1 MKDQNQLTVLITGAG
16 SGMGLHTAQTLAL
29 QGHKVYAGIRDPQ
42 GRNIHKS
49 TRLHEYVE
57 SNGKRI
63 DIVDLDILIDES
75 CKNAIQKVIE
85 KEGIIDVVIHN
96 AAHLFIGH
104 SEAFTPEQ
112 IASSVNTNALG
123 AHRLNRAVL
132 PYMRSQA
139 SGLILYVGSGI
150 TNVTAPFMAPYVIGK
165 AAMDALAENTA
176 YEVSQFGIETTI
188 LMPGVFMDGTSHFE
202 TAEFPKD
209 EAVLKEYDRLQKDYN
224 NYEPGLRNL
233 FRFGD
238 APIQGVADKIA
249 QILALPKGQRPLR
262 DTVDYSDWIAE
273 PGNGVRVALTE
284 RAFKIMG
291 YSHLMKINN
300 NFSQAN

>member
-1 MKDQNQLTVLITGAG
+1 MTEQNKLVVLITGAG
-16 SGMGLHTAQTLAL
+16 SGMGLHIAQTLAL
-29 QGHKVYAGIRDPQ
+29 QGHKVYSGIRDPK
-42 GRNIHKS
+42 GRNIRKS
-49 TRLHEYVE
+49 ARLSEYVE
-57 SNGKRI
+57 QRGKQV
-63 DIVDLDILIDES
+63 DIVDLDIHFDES
-75 CKNAIQKVIE
+75 CKNAVQKMVE
-85 KEGIIDVVIHN
+85 KEGVIDVVIHN
-96 AAHLFIGH
+96 AAHLFIGY

-132 PYMRSQA
+132 PYMRRQS

-150 TNVTAPFMAPYVIGK
+150 TNVTAPFMAPYVVGK
-165 AAMDALAENTA
+165 AALDALAENTA

-202 TAEFPKD
+202 TAESPLD
-209 EAVLKEYDRLQKDYN
+209 ESVLKDYHRLKKDYD

-238 APIQGVADKIA
+238 APIQGVADRVA
-249 QILALPKGQRPLR
+249 EILALPKGQRPLR
-262 DTVDYSDWIAE
+262 DTVDYSDWVAE
-273 PGNGVRVALTE
+273 PGNGVRETLTE

-291 YSHLMKINN
+291 YSHLMKVNN
-300 NFSQAN
+300 

>member
-1 MKDQNQLTVLITGAG
+1 MENRNLLSVLITGAG

-29 QGHKVYAGIRDPQ
+29 QGHKVYAGIRDPE
-42 GRNIHKS
+42 GRNTHK
-49 TRLHEYVE
+49 TEALKEYVE
-57 SNGKRI
+57 SNGKSI
-63 DIVDLDILIDES
+63 EILDLDILLENS
-75 CKNAIQKVIE
+75 CHIAVNTVVE
-85 KEGIIDVVIHN
+85 KEGAIDVVIHN
-96 AAHLFIGH
+96 AAHLFIGY

-112 IASSVNTNALG
+112 IASSINTNVLG

-132 PYMRSQA
+132 PYMRKQN

-150 TNVTAPFMAPYVIGK
+150 TNVTAPFMTPYVIGK
-165 AAMDALAENTA
+165 AGLDALAENTA

-188 LMPGVFMDGTSHFE
+188 LMPGVFLDGTSHFE

-209 EAVLKEYDRLQKDYN
+209 EAVLEDYDRLQKDYE

-249 QILALPKGQRPLR
+249 EILAIPEGQRPFR
-262 DTVDYSDWIAE
+262 DTVDYSDWVAE
-273 PGNGVRVALTE
+273 PGNGVRETLTK

-291 YSHLMKINN
+291 YSHLLKVN
-300 NFSQAN
+300 S

>member
-1 MKDQNQLTVLITGAG
+1 MKDQNQFTVLITGAG

-42 GRNIHKS
+42 GRNIHKA
-49 TRLHEYVE
+49 TRLLEYVE
-57 SNGKRI
+57 SNGKRV
-63 DIVDLDILIDES
+63 DIVDLDIHLDES

-85 KEGIIDVVIHN
+85 KEGRIDVVIHN
-96 AAHLFIGH
+96 AAHLFIGY

-123 AHRLNRAVL
+123 AHRLNKAVL
-132 PYMRSQA
+132 PYMRKQA
-139 SGLILYVGSGI
+139 SGLLLYVGSGI

-209 EAVLKEYDRLQKDYN
+209 GAVLKEYDRLQKDYD

-249 QILALPKGQRPLR
+249 EILALPKGQRPLR
-262 DTVDYSDWIAE
+262 DTVDYSDWVAE

-300 NFSQAN
+300 NF

>member
-1 MKDQNQLTVLITGAG
+1 MTEQNKLVVLITGAG
-16 SGMGLHTAQTLAL
+16 SGMGLHIAQTLAL
-29 QGHKVYAGIRDPQ
+29 QGHKVYAGIRDPK
-42 GRNIHKS
+42 GRNIRKS
-49 TRLHEYVE
+49 ARLSEYVE
-57 SNGKRI
+57 QHGKQV
-63 DIVDLDILIDES
+63 DIVDLDIHFDES
-75 CKNAIQKVIE
+75 CKNAVQKMVE
-85 KEGIIDVVIHN
+85 KEGVIDVVIHN
-96 AAHLFIGH
+96 AAHLFIGY

-132 PYMRSQA
+132 PYMRRQS

-150 TNVTAPFMAPYVIGK
+150 TNVTAPFMAPYVVGK
-165 AAMDALAENTA
+165 AALDALAENTA

-202 TAEFPKD
+202 TAESPQD
-209 EAVLKEYDRLQKDYN
+209 ESVLKDYHRLKKDYD

-238 APIQGVADKIA
+238 APIQGVADRVA
-249 QILALPKGQRPLR
+249 EILTLPKGQRPLR
-262 DTVDYSDWIAE
+262 DTVDYSDWVAE
-273 PGNGVRVALTE
+273 PGNGVRETLTE

-291 YSHLMKINN
+291 YSHLMKVNN
-300 NFSQAN
+300 